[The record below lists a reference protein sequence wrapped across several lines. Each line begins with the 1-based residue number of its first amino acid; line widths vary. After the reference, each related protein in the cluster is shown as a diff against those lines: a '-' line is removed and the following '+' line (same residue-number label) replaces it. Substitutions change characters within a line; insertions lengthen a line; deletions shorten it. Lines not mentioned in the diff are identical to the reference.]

1 MIKNIEISRTFF
13 LTKISI
19 QRLLKLEE
27 GLLLMWK
34 VLTLDLGTL
43 VDVVQNEDSTL
54 GKLMCTKSNL
64 WRMSHHY
71 TQLCSVTFNNSVT
84 DFPK

>member
-1 MIKNIEISRTFF
+1 MLI
-13 LTKISI
+13 
-19 QRLLKLEE
+19 
-27 GLLLMWK
+27 LM

-43 VDVVQNEDSTL
+43 VGTGQNENSTL
-54 GKLMCTKSNL
+54 GKLMCTKSNPL
-64 WRMSHHY
+64 RMSHHS